1 MLKSLR
7 NIVFLLLS
15 NVAFGQSFING
26 DFEINSAL
34 FDQINLPNVGFNSI
48 MPNCNGFGNIENL
61 DIITSS
67 DYSGGPY
74 SGNWFVALTGGES
87 DLLSM
92 ELTMPLLSGNSYTI
106 SFYDKNY
113 FYFISAPIEIGL
125 STSNGSFGTLVYT
138 TPSVALESVWTQR
151 LFTFIAPNNGQFIT
165 VRQQGSISN
174 WVQIDNFSFDCSVNP
189 NLGND
194 TTLCQGQSITLN
206 GGSATS
212 YLWSNGSTTSSINV
226 STPGNYWVQA
236 SNEQCSAIDTIAIT
250 LDFLP
255 EINLGNDTSFCNQI
269 QYIISPTNTGG
280 TISNFVWQDN
290 STGNS
295 LITSNSGSYWLQ
307 ASNSCGVSI
316 DSINLTL
323 TPAITAS
330 LNIEICSGQSYILPS
345 GITVNTAGTY
355 FDTLT
360 TVSGC
365 DSVIIVNLNYY
376 DDVFNPMIPEM
387 GLCAN
392 DSISFSIAGDFDQ
405 ITWSNGQIGNSVV
418 IYQPGNYQ
426 VNVLDV
432 NGCSASASF
441 IVTELS
447 LPSISIELSDSS
459 ICKGDCVKLS
469 LLGTNLNDVSWS
481 INHEYFDSNDT
492 YILYCFNDTGSYNIT
507 VSSIEECGIA
517 YDTLL
522 VNINE
527 PLVFLPSDT
536 LIQLG
541 DSLNLWS
548 QGNYSEFWWQPYNL
562 LLCDSC
568 ESQNIAITDNQ
579 LFTLFY
585 SDTNGCIF
593 NKSFEVSVNKE
604 GQLYIPNSFTPNGD
618 NINDEFNAKGTGIS
632 KFNLMIYNRIGEL
645 IFESNDLAKGWDGTY
660 FQRQVQQDVYAY
672 IIEYKDYNNNVKV
685 ERGFLMLAR

>member
-1 MLKSLR
+1 MLK
-7 NIVFLLLS
+7 
-15 NVAFGQSFING
+15 
-26 DFEINSAL
+26 
-34 FDQINLPNVGFNSI
+34 
-48 MPNCNGFGNIENL
+48 
-61 DIITSS
+61 
-67 DYSGGPY
+67 
-74 SGNWFVALTGGES
+74 
-87 DLLSM
+87 
-92 ELTMPLLSGNSYTI
+92 
-106 SFYDKNY
+106 
-113 FYFISAPIEIGL
+113 
-125 STSNGSFGTLVYT
+125 LVYSEDL
-138 TPSVALESVWTQR
+138 P
-151 LFTFIAPNNGQFIT
+151 
-165 VRQQGSISN
+165 
-174 WVQIDNFSFDCSVNP
+174 
-189 NLGND
+189 
-194 TTLCQGQSITLN
+194 LCEHPELN
-206 GGSATS
+206 GG
-212 YLWSNGSTTSSINV
+212 
-226 STPGNYWVQA
+226 
-236 SNEQCSAIDTIAIT
+236 
-250 LDFLP
+250 
-255 EINLGNDTSFCNQI
+255 
-269 QYIISPTNTGG
+269 
-280 TISNFVWQDN
+280 
-290 STGNS
+290 
-295 LITSNSGSYWLQ
+295 
-307 ASNSCGVSI
+307 
-316 DSINLTL
+316 
-323 TPAITAS
+323 
-330 LNIEICSGQSYILPS
+330 
-345 GITVNTAGTY
+345 
-355 FDTLT
+355 
-360 TVSGC
+360 
-365 DSVIIVNLNYY
+365 
-376 DDVFNPMIPEM
+376 DVFIPMIPEM

-405 ITWSNGQIGNSVV
+405 ITWSNGQIGNNVI

-432 NGCSASASF
+432 NGCSASDSF
-441 IVTELS
+441 IVTGIS
-447 LPSISIELSDSS
+447 IPSISIELSDSS

-469 LLGTNLNDVSWS
+469 LLGTNSNDVSWS